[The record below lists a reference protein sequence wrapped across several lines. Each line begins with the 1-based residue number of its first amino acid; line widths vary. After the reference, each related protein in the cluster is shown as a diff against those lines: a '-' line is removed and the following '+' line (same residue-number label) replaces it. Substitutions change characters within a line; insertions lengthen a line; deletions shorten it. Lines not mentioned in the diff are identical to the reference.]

1 MLTRAFK
8 LLLVASLCM
17 LGGCSGLRPLY
28 GTAGSGPSVVANMSA
43 LAVEEQ
49 HTRAG
54 QIIRNELLDGVSTR
68 TPRFSLKLLVTERV
82 IDVASLSSTLGS
94 RRRYALSAHYEL
106 AEFGSGKPVNSGDSF
121 SNVEF
126 DTINTPVADLQAAD
140 DARRR
145 ASKELGQDLRLRI
158 AAFLSVTKG

>member
-28 GTAGSGPSVVANMSA
+28 GTAGGGSSVVANMSA

-54 QIIRNELLDGVSTR
+54 QIIRNELLDGVSTAS
-68 TPRFSLKLLVTERV
+68 PRFALKLLVTERV

-94 RRRYALSAHYEL
+94 RKRYALSAHYEL
-106 AEFGSGKPVNSGDSF
+106 VQFGSGKPVNSGDSF

-126 DTINTPVADLQAAD
+126 DTINVPVADLQAAD

-158 AAFLSVTKG
+158 ATFLSATKG